1 MIFTKTKI
9 EGVFII
15 TQEQRIDKR
24 GYFSRIFAKEELKII
39 GIPFEIAHINRSL
52 TFDKGT
58 VRGMHYQIRP
68 KQEDKIV
75 QCINGKVFDVAL
87 DLRRESKTYGKWIG
101 EELSGKNRKMLLLP
115 KGVAHGFQ
123 TLEDNTELIY
133 HHSQYYK
140 PGYEAGI
147 KYSDPKVNIK
157 WPGKIT
163 NISNRDNEHPLLDDN
178 FEGLKN

>member
-24 GYFSRIFAKEELKII
+24 GYFSRIFAKEELKKI

-87 DLRRESKTYGKWIG
+87 DLRKESKTYGKWIG

-123 TLEDNTELIY
+123 TLEKNSLVEY
-133 HHSQYYK
+133 FVSQYYS
-140 PGYEAGI
+140 PTHERGI
-147 KYSDPKVNIK
+147 RFDDSAFKIK
-157 WPGKIT
+157 WPIKKAILSEKDSGWPAFNQGK
-163 NISNRDNEHPLLDDN
+163 PLN
-178 FEGLKN
+178 K